1 MKSKN
6 MCSKKY
12 LSYESLFLILAIFF
26 TIIFVSSCSASSDNK
41 IDVNEVDYNSE
52 LIDTSSENEKT
63 LDSAEQS
70 SEQKNNEKLEE
81 DLDVNEYSETKESYN
96 QNNKD
101 NIGTVTIKVYY
112 TSEDGQY
119 LVGEDRI
126 ISDSQKYLAAFLELL
141 KPPISPGLI
150 RLVPETTKVK
160 KITLDKGN
168 ITLDLS
174 QEFVEDRFKSDTVDV
189 LLIYSIVNTFTG
201 FNEIN
206 TVTFLVDGEKIETI
220 GQLDISGPIYRDEGY
235 IKKD

>member
-12 LSYESLFLILAIFF
+12 LSYESLFLILVIFF

-52 LIDTSSENEKT
+52 LVDTSSENEKT

-70 SEQKNNEKLEE
+70 SEQKNNEKLEK

-112 TSEDGQY
+112 TTKDGQY

-141 KPPISPGLI
+141 KPPTSPGLI

-174 QEFVEDRFKSDTVDV
+174 QEFVEDRFKSDTVDI

-220 GQLDISGPIYRDEGY
+220 GQLDISGSIYRDEGY